1 MAAFEFG
8 NLGADVVAPLEQ
20 QIAVRDFL
28 LRRLSGV
35 GAEGRKFLYA
45 FPDPRSAQR
54 TAYRVSQSD
63 LIHYCS
69 PKLKKAQRGVGPSKR
84 CDTIRHVE
92 LQFTPGRHEYHL

>member
-20 QIAVRDFL
+20 QIVVRDFL

-45 FPDPRSAQR
+45 FPDHGQLSVQ
-54 TAYRVSQSD
+54 
-63 LIHYCS
+63 LIEFRGLICS
-69 PKLKKAQRGVGPSKR
+69 IIAHPN
-84 CDTIRHVE
+84 
-92 LQFTPGRHEYHL
+92 